1 MTLSLNE
8 LERKLPNVLARRQSP
23 DLFRGSPL
31 GPQLSYGRHRGPSR
45 KRSRQAAVLAA
56 IYLSSAPASS
66 APASNAPA
74 SNAPAS
80 NAPVGNEPGDAKP
93 VSDEDSLV
101 VVLTRRPT
109 TLAHH
114 GGQVCLPGGRIEAG
128 ETPLEACLREFHEEL
143 GVKALLRHDLG
154 TLPPMYVFASDNH
167 VTSHVVTIESPQRPW
182 TPDPGEVDTVL
193 EVPLSQLRQ
202 VAARDF
208 STAADDR
215 VEIIERTVDRR
226 GKPQSPKDNLGVA
239 ISLSFSYRAIQFQQ
253 LRTWHVEPDTA
264 PVTTAHLATHQ
275 IWGATALLLE
285 QLAVAV
291 EQAISG

>member
-8 LERKLPNVLARRQSP
+8 LERKLPDVLARRQSP

-56 IYLSSAPASS
+56 IYLNSAPAG
-66 APASNAPA
+66 NAPA
-74 SNAPAS
+74 SNAPI
-80 NAPVGNEPGDAKP
+80 GNEPGDAKP
-93 VSDEDSLV
+93 ASDDDSLV

-143 GVKALLRHDLG
+143 GVKAQLRHDLG

-202 VAARDF
+202 VAARDL

-226 GKPQSPKDNLGVA
+226 GKPQSPQDDLGVP

-253 LRTWHVEPDTA
+253 LRTWHVEPDA
-264 PVTTAHLATHQ
+264 GPVTTAHLATHQ